1 MQARKLITLS
11 TVAVLLGGTN
21 LAIGQATSESGISA
35 QESSALGESSVRG
48 YKKMPGPRM
57 RAEAKAAREAA
68 RLRAHK
74 RLSIAPGAPP
84 VPQAYARATTRG
96 LEAGLS
102 VHERTRLMREIPR
115 LSSIGTEARIN
126 AIVPPS
132 VRMAATPLPPEIQ
145 RRWPQFRRDRAV
157 VYRDQVVIVNP
168 ATSRIVA
175 LAATGS

>member
-21 LAIGQATSESGISA
+21 LAIGQPTSESGISA

-57 RAEAKAAREAA
+57 RAEAKAREAA

-84 VPQAYARATTRG
+84 VPEAYARATARE

-132 VRMAATPLPPEIQ
+132 VRMAAAPLPPEIQ

>member
-1 MQARKLITLS
+1 MQASKLITLS
-11 TVAVLLGGTN
+11 TVAILLGGTS

-48 YKKMPGPRM
+48 YETKKTPGPRM
-57 RAEAKAAREAA
+57 RAKARAAWEAA
-68 RLRAHK
+68 HG

-84 VPQAYARATTRG
+84 VPQAYARATARE

-102 VHERTRLMREIPR
+102 VHERTRLMQEIPR
-115 LSSIGTEARIN
+115 LSSIGTEPRIN
-126 AIVPPS
+126 AIVPRS

-145 RRWPQFRRDRAV
+145 RRYPQFRRDRAV
-157 VYRDQVVIVNP
+157 IYRDRVVIVNP